1 MEKEEAPIKHGL
13 QVGDKLR
20 VISPIDIFPHCVIDV
35 GAVLVVVEIDTEMHH
50 TEESGLIAAF
60 HASGQKTGLHDTEW
74 DNCVHFNGY
83 TDLRVFDYCERIQ
96 GDV

>member
-35 GAVLVVVEIDTEMHH
+35 GAVLVVEEIDTEMHH
-50 TEESGLIAAF
+50 TEES
-60 HASGQKTGLHDTEW
+60 
-74 DNCVHFNGY
+74 
-83 TDLRVFDYCERIQ
+83 
-96 GDV
+96 